1 MVNETVSHY
10 KILEKIGEGGMG
22 VVYKAHDTRLDRTV
36 ALKFLSDSFLENPT
50 IKSRFLHEAK
60 GASAIQHKNIT
71 VVHDLDEAEGKS
83 FIVMEY
89 VEGHCLTE
97 LAKAGLSLRRILD
110 LAVQITEGLAA
121 AHKSGIVHR
130 DVKSENITVT
140 PDGTVKIMDFGLAKL
155 KGATQVTGAGTTLG
169 TVAYMSPEQAKGVEV
184 DARTDIF
191 SFGVVLYELL
201 TGQLPFKGE
210 HIGATLFSI
219 LNEHPKPPSQL
230 NADVP
235 AELDRI
241 VLRCLAKNRDERYP
255 SADVLLIELVAFK
268 EGIRTPSSPS
278 APATPPVPS
287 HRPKKFVLPSLVVAA
302 LLGVLVFFFNPLK
315 IQISRDRGAEAYG
328 HSLAVM
334 YFENLTDPA
343 DREHTG
349 EMLSNLLITSLSQNS
364 GLEVIS
370 RERLYDIQ
378 AEMGETKNGTVSPAL
393 AGRIAQRAGV
403 TTMLLGSILQ
413 TRPNLTVTFRLVDV
427 QTGKIQSSHRLAG
440 FGTEKIFPMVDSM
453 AVLVSKGLD
462 LGPDALADAK
472 SVADVTT
479 DSPEAYRSY
488 VEGVELYKK
497 LFLVEARAAFRRAV
511 ELDSNFAMA
520 YFRLSL
526 TDEMSA
532 RKRAL
537 EKAWQL
543 KERVTEKERLQIE
556 AAYANQIEYR
566 PERAAEIL
574 EQLLKKHPRNVG
586 GYEHLSHI
594 YQTLGRHEMSVA
606 TLLAGLKVDTL
617 AKSMWNLLGYNYAG
631 LNQKRRALEAID
643 HYLRLAPGE
652 PNPYDSKGEIY
663 FVFGNVDSAN
673 LWYQKALSLRADF
686 VTTEK
691 VGFNALLAG
700 RFGEAEQ
707 YFTRMKASGDREMQE
722 WAEYSRATI
731 LMRQGRLLEARRMMQ
746 KQLARHEA
754 ESLAVFL
761 REDLYC
767 LFNLCYAIGDFPGML
782 SYAQRYSAWQKK
794 DPTNKFYARHLLA
807 WAHLK
812 NGNRAE
818 AHRLM
823 EELKEDVC
831 GKQPNWQTIFDYSS
845 GILSL
850 EEGDFE
856 AASGHFK
863 KALATQYPNRAPQFA
878 HAVSLLQTGRLSQ
891 GIHEMERVTWWTP
904 ISTPVLSLNYLP
916 QGVLW
921 PVNST
926 LAHYWLGTA
935 YEKMGNSER
944 AREEYREFLRIWKAA
959 DVDTPELKDAR
970 SRFAKLEGLAAK

>member
-155 KGATQVTGAGTTLG
+155 KGVTQVTGAGTTLG

-287 HRPKKFVLPSLVVAA
+287 HRPKKFVLPSLVVTA

-462 LGPDALADAK
+462 LGPDVLADAK
-472 SVADVTT
+472 SVTDVTT

-497 LFLVEARAAFRRAV
+497 LFLAEARAAFHRAV

-526 TDEMSA
+526 TDEMAA
-532 RKRAL
+532 RKKVL
-537 EKAWQL
+537 ERAWQL
-543 KERVTEKERLQIE
+543 RERVTEQERLQIE

-574 EQLLKKHPRNVG
+574 EQLIQKHPRHLG
-586 GYEHLSHI
+586 AYEHLSHI
-594 YQTLGRHEMSVA
+594 YQSLGRHEMSVA

-617 AKSMWNLLGYNYAG
+617 AKSLWNLLGYNYAG
-631 LNQKRRALEAID
+631 LNQKRRALETID
-643 HYLRLAPGE
+643 RYLRLAPGE

-663 FVFGNVDSAN
+663 FVFGDVDSAN
-673 LWYQKALSLRADF
+673 FWYQKALSLRADF

-691 VGFNALLAG
+691 VGFNVLLAG
-700 RFGEAEQ
+700 RFEEADR
-707 YFTRMKASGDREMQE
+707 YFTRMKASGDRETQE
-722 WAEYSRATI
+722 QGEYCRLTI
-731 LMRQGRLLEARRMMQ
+731 LMRQGRLLEARRTMQ

-754 ESLAVFL
+754 EGLAAFL
-761 REDLYC
+761 PEDLYC

-782 SYAQRYSAWQKK
+782 SYAQRYSAWQMK

-807 WAHLK
+807 WAHMR

-818 AHRLM
+818 AYRLM
-823 EELKEDVC
+823 EELKKDVC
-831 GKQPNWQTIFDYSS
+831 GKQPNWQTIFDYSL

-850 EEGDFE
+850 EGGDFE

-878 HAVSLLQTGRLSQ
+878 YAVSLLQTGRLSQ

-935 YEKMGNSER
+935 YEKMGNPER

-970 SRFAKLEGLAAK
+970 SRLAKLEGLAAK